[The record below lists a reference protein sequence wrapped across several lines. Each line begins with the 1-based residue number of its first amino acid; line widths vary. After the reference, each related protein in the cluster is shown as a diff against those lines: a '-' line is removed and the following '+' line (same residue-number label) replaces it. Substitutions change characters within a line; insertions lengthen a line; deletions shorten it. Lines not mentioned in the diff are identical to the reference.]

1 MIDREPRMLLV
12 QILAWG
18 LATVAAVSVVGAL
31 VAGLPSGVGL
41 LSGGSVTLVS
51 FWWLGSIGVKLVPHQ
66 SKKWA
71 RFIVL
76 TLLRYLVIVAIL
88 VVLIRTP
95 GVSLSALALG
105 LAVPLPIIA
114 WKGVQ
119 STLRVEDVMPA
130 GKEHAG

>member
-18 LATVAAVSVVGAL
+18 LAAVAAVSMVGAL
-31 VAGLPSGVGL
+31 AAGPPSGVGL

-71 RFIVL
+71 RFILL
-76 TLLRYLVIVAIL
+76 TLLRYSIIITVLI
-88 VVLIRTP
+88 VLIRTP
-95 GVSLSALALG
+95 WVSHSALALG

-114 WKGVQ
+114 WKGIQ
-119 STLRVEDVMPA
+119 YTLRVEDVMPV

>member
-18 LATVAAVSVVGAL
+18 LAAVAAVSMVGAL
-31 VAGLPSGVGL
+31 AAGPPSGVGL

-51 FWWLGSIGVKLVPHQ
+51 FWWLGSIGVKLVPGQ
-66 SKKWA
+66 SRKWG
-71 RFIVL
+71 RFASL

-95 GVSLSALALG
+95 GVSPSSLALG
-105 LAVPLPIIA
+105 LAVPLPIIV
-114 WKGVQ
+114 WKGIQ
-119 STLRVEDVMPA
+119 YTRSVEDVMPV